1 MLFREVVTMSFRI
14 EAAQGGNTLQLDV
27 GESFL
32 PDDARRLHAIIERCA
47 PGTVVDI
54 DFRRVRDC
62 PGYALSLLAN
72 DMMSGHARVA
82 VRGLS
87 QRDERLLEYLGV
99 QAPPSVA
106 WLEERS

>member
-1 MLFREVVTMSFRI
+1 MSIQI
-14 EAAQGGNTLQLDV
+14 EPAQAGNKLHLDV

-32 PDDARRLHAIIERCA
+32 PDDARRLHAIIEECA

-72 DMMSGHARVA
+72 DMLSGRALVA
-82 VRGLS
+82 VHGLS

-99 QAPPSVA
+99 QAPPSSVPV
-106 WLEERS
+106 EERV

>member
-1 MLFREVVTMSFRI
+1 MSIRI
-14 EAAQGGNTLQLDV
+14 EAAAGGDKLQLDV

-32 PDDARRLHAIIERCA
+32 PDDARRLHAIIEECA
-47 PGTVVDI
+47 PGTVVHI

-72 DMMSGHARVA
+72 DMLAGRARVA
-82 VRGLS
+82 VHGLS

-99 QAPPSVA
+99 QAPA
-106 WLEERS
+106 ADGAREELT